1 MAQKCALI
9 VDDSRTARQTLGRVL
24 EQHAMRV
31 ETAESAESAL
41 EHLTHSRPDVIFMDH
56 MMPGM
61 DGFQAVRAIKANP
74 ATATIP
80 IMMYTSQEGEL
91 YVGQARALGAVGVLP
106 KQIKPV
112 EVSELLQS
120 LHLISSPA
128 DEHAVAAADAAD
140 VESEQPAPI
149 VESPQGP
156 QAFRTAL
163 EPGDWSELHRWLE
176 EMLNHHGQELRADI
190 ESTVGRLLE
199 DQKVVVSQ
207 LPDSAPGRR
216 RQQRDRRP
224 TATTLLMLALAG
236 LASIFL
242 WLHLDSQ
249 QKWRAAAAQN
259 AGLLAALDSR
269 RNTTA
274 AQAAGARELLDA
286 ERDMLS
292 SRYQE
297 FLAALEWSV
306 NQAAVFGPQEIPL
319 GDARLEVVDGLVQR
333 LRAIDFGGVV
343 KIDSHVGDFCYLLD
357 PAGRLT
363 PAPGDY
369 PTEACD
375 QLGLPAETAIA
386 RSAEQ
391 SVAFA
396 NYVASLESD
405 VMDPITIEIAAH
417 GNGLPRTA
425 YPPAP
430 ETSTAGEWNA
440 VAQQN
445 NRVEIHLLPDS
456 QRP

>member
-31 ETAESAESAL
+31 EAAESAESAL

-120 LHLISSPA
+120 LHLISSPSG
-128 DEHAVAAADAAD
+128 EHAVGTAE
-140 VESEQPAPI
+140 VESGHPTPT
-149 VESPQGP
+149 VESDDGP
-156 QAFRTAL
+156 QAFRAAL

-176 EMLNHHGQELRADI
+176 EMLIHHGQELRTDI
-190 ESTVGRLLE
+190 ESSVRGLLE
-199 DQKVVVSQ
+199 EQKAVGSQ
-207 LPDSAPGRR
+207 LPDRGSGRP
-216 RQQRDRRP
+216 RQQRDRHP

-236 LASIFL
+236 LASVFL

-249 QKWRAAAAQN
+249 DKWRAAAAQN

-269 RNTTA
+269 RNATA
-274 AQAAGARELLDA
+274 AQAAGARELLEA

-292 SRYQE
+292 GRYQE

-306 NQAAVFGPQEIPL
+306 NQAAAYGPEEIPL

-333 LRAIDFGGVV
+333 LRAIGFGGVV
-343 KIDSHVGDFCYLLD
+343 QIDSHVGDFCYLLT
-357 PAGRLT
+357 PVGRLT
-363 PAPGDY
+363 PAPGDF
-369 PTEACD
+369 PTAACD
-375 QLGLPAETAIA
+375 QVGLPAETAIA

-396 NYVASLESD
+396 NYVAALESD
-405 VMDPITIEIAAH
+405 VTDPITIEIAAY
-417 GNGLPRTA
+417 GNGMPRTA

-430 ETSTAGEWNA
+430 EASTAGEWNA
-440 VAQQN
+440 AAEQN
-445 NRVEIHLLPDS
+445 NRVEIHLLPDPLR
-456 QRP
+456 Q